1 MYSNRGSLNP
11 LPISAILSPLMT
23 SLHSDSSLSA
33 SLALPQCPKLDDA
46 NFTIWKA
53 RISDALKVRKWWKW
67 VIGTAV
73 KPQLDTTAE
82 DKVKASKE
90 WKKSDEEY
98 EETDQAVAAFIRQY
112 ISDSQ
117 LHHVSS
123 CTSAAETWTKICSA
137 HEKRGMNTALQY
149 ISIIMTAKLAPGG
162 NVQEHINTLRNAN
175 ERLKAAGLNI
185 EFNDKLLGALLM
197 YSLDS
202 SYEPIKMVLSTY
214 KEVDFTFAAVCS
226 AIINE
231 EARRKTASGS
241 NNSSGGSEPAALYT
255 QTQQQQPSHPRPERC
270 GWCSK
275 RGHTED
281 DCWRKADGKS
291 RVGKNKRKT
300 QQQQQNSGHT
310 ASSSSNSS
318 SSDKQAQHTE
328 SHDDGHIYHVLT
340 CDDESDE
347 EEGGDKALSVSV
359 GNAIAAVTSSTPLSR
374 GTSQSVSLH
383 SRPPKQVGAN
393 KVTWYVDSG
402 ASFHY
407 CNNRE
412 WFDRFEPVSGQ
423 HVRLGDGRRVSLM
436 GAGSLKVSVPISNT
450 RSVGGMFINVQYVPD
465 LTANLLSVAAMTEC
479 GLIVT
484 FEKEKCTIR
493 NRQQQIVGIATRVSN
508 KLYELIVTHSNSPA
522 TALAVTQMESA
533 DTLKLWHERLG
544 HCNMASVRQL
554 FTHRM
559 VEDAEG
565 LGENLPLNL
574 TVADDHTDGHCT
586 ACHLGKAHRLPFA
599 TAVTTRSTAP
609 LQLVHIDV
617 WGPYRTPTAGG
628 ARYYLVV
635 VDDYSRFVWLRLMK
649 GKGEATKYIKEFK
662 EWAETVHSDNGL
674 RLKEVRMDQGKE
686 FQSTELKT
694 FFTEN
699 GITIQLTAGHSPQQN
714 GVAERANRTI
724 VETVRTMMH
733 SWSPMVPIQFWGEA
747 TQAAVYLRNRCP
759 TRSVK
764 GKTPYEVWYGKKP
777 NIGHLRTYG
786 CLAYMHVPKEH
797 RNAVGQLGKMAP
809 KASRCALVGYSPD
822 SKTYRLWDTG
832 RGKLVT
838 SRDVVFAENLPGFS
852 HEHLPQVPLSQESPS
867 SSTETASITDFSQA
881 PEMVL
886 LPLLA
891 EESEQ
896 SQPVSAPSSPLPA
909 PPASLSSMP
918 EPGPLPAAAP
928 TSVPVSAKLP
938 RELRLLQD
946 RLSPG
951 VKDHAPSAVSN
962 KALRVTA
969 VSDIPVAMS
978 AADPLTVN
986 EALQRPDADKW
997 RAAMD
1002 AELSSLR
1009 KAGTYELVPLPT
1021 DRNAIPSKW
1030 VFKTKR
1036 GADGLIKKYKARLV
1050 AQGCRQ
1056 EYGVDYVETF
1066 APVAR
1071 LSSIRAV
1078 LALVAHHDWELHQMD
1093 VRSAYLNGD
1102 LDEEIYMKQPTG
1114 YVEEGKESCVC
1125 RLKKGLYG
1133 LKQAG
1138 RLWNKKIDTVL
1149 KGMGFA
1155 ALPADNC
1162 VYVYRRENTIV
1173 LLSLYVDDL
1182 LIASDSLTKV
1192 IKIKEELSAAFEME
1206 DLGEAHFVLGIEI
1219 TRDRKARTLSISQ
1232 GAYISNVLDKF
1243 NLAASHPVRTPM
1255 VTGPHMDKSTDKDAL
1270 DPHQTKNYQA
1280 AVGAL
1285 MYAAQ
1290 CTRPDISFAVS
1301 ALSQYCSR
1309 PNQEHYTAVKR
1320 VLRYLRGTTHHG
1332 ITYHGKD
1339 ATTIQS
1345 QDHPIL
1351 HGYCDSDYANDRA
1364 DRRSYTGYAFY
1375 LGDAVVSWQSRKQTT
1390 VTLSSTEAEYM
1401 AASEAVKEA
1410 LWWRSFMH
1418 SLGLGYDQQAT
1429 CIRSDNQGSIC
1440 LTKNAGSHS
1449 RTKHIDVRHFFI
1461 RDEVEKGAITFEY
1474 VPTAKMAADVLT
1486 KALSEEK
1493 HKATTQLLGMTDV
1506 SSL

>member
-1 MYSNRGSLNP
+1 
-11 LPISAILSPLMT
+11 MT

-33 SLALPQCPKLDDA
+33 SLAVSQCPKLDDT
-46 NFTIWKA
+46 NFSIWKA

-73 KPQLDTTAE
+73 RPQMDTAAD

-90 WKKSDEEY
+90 WKKLDEEH

-123 CTSAAETWTKICSA
+123 STSAADTWTKICAA

-162 NVQEHINTLRNAN
+162 SVQEHINTVRNAN

-185 EFNDKLLGALLM
+185 EFSDKLLGALLM

-241 NNSSGGSEPAALYT
+241 NSSSGSTESAALYT
-255 QTQQQQPSHPRPERC
+255 QTQQQQSSHSRIERRADRPNLVC
-270 GWCSK
+270 GWCSR
-275 RGHTED
+275 RGHIEE
-281 DCWRKADGKS
+281 DCWRKSDGKP
-291 RVGKNKRKT
+291 RFVRHKQRQT
-300 QQQQQNSGHT
+300 QQHSGRS
-310 ASSSSNSS
+310 ASPSSSN
-318 SSDKQAQHTE
+318 DKQAQHTE

-340 CDDESDE
+340 CDDEDNDDE
-347 EEGGDKALSVSV
+347 DCDQALSVSV
-359 GNAIAAVTSSTPLSR
+359 GDATAAVTTPLPI

-393 KVTWYVDSG
+393 QVRWYVDSG

-412 WFDRFEPVSGQ
+412 WFDRFEPTAGQ

-436 GAGSLKVSVPISNT
+436 GAGSLKVRVPISDT
-450 RSVGGMFINVQYVPD
+450 RSVDGIFTNVQYVPD

-479 GLIVT
+479 GLVVT
-484 FEKEKCTIR
+484 FEKQKCTIK
-493 NRQQQIVGIATRVSN
+493 NKQQQIIGVATRVSN
-508 KLYELIVTHSNSPA
+508 KLYELVVTHSDSPA
-522 TALAVTQMESA
+522 ALAVTQMEWA

-565 LGENLPLNL
+565 IGKNLPLNL
-574 TVADDHTDGHCT
+574 TVADDHNDGHCS

-599 TAVTTRSTAP
+599 TTATTRSAAP
-609 LQLVHIDV
+609 LQLVHVDV

-649 GKGEATKYIKEFK
+649 GKGEATQYIKEYK
-662 EWAETVHSDNGL
+662 EWAETLHSHNGH
-674 RLKEVRMDQGKE
+674 RLKQVRMDQGKE
-686 FQSTELKT
+686 FQSAELKT

-699 GITIQLTAGHSPQQN
+699 GITLQLTAGYSPQQN
-714 GVAERANRTI
+714 GVAERANRTV

-747 TQAAVYLRNRCP
+747 AQAAVYLRNRCP
-759 TRSVK
+759 TRAMK
-764 GKTPYEVWYGKKP
+764 GRTPYEAWYSKKP

-786 CLAYMHVPKEH
+786 CLAYMHIPKEH
-797 RNAVGQLGKMAP
+797 RNGVGQLGKMAP
-809 KASRCALVGYSPD
+809 KAIRCALIGYSSD
-822 SKTYRLWDTG
+822 SKTYRLWDTEH
-832 RGKLVT
+832 GKLVT

-852 HEHLPQVPLSQESPS
+852 HEHLPQVPLSSASRTLRS
-867 SSTETASITDFSQA
+867 SSSNTASIIDFSLA
-881 PEMVL
+881 PEMVSS
-886 LPLLA
+886 PLWA
-891 EESEQ
+891 KETEEQTQVVQ
-896 SQPVSAPSSPLPA
+896 SPSLVSAPPLSA
-909 PPASLSSMP
+909 PTSLSSLSMSV
-918 EPGPLPAAAP
+918 PGPMPAAAS
-928 TSVPVSAKLP
+928 TSVPVSEKLP

-946 RLSPG
+946 KLSPG

-962 KALRVTA
+962 KQALRVST
-969 VSDIPVAMS
+969 VSDVPVGTS
-978 AADPLTVN
+978 SADPLTVS
-986 EALQRPDADKW
+986 EALQRPDADMW
-997 RAAMD
+997 RAAME
-1002 AELSSLR
+1002 AELNSLR
-1009 KAGTYELVPLPT
+1009 KAGTYELVPLPA
-1021 DRNAIPSKW
+1021 DRSAIPSKW

-1114 YVEEGKESCVC
+1114 YVEEGKEGYVC
-1125 RLKKGLYG
+1125 KLKKGLYG

-1138 RLWNKKIDTVL
+1138 RLWHKKIDTVL
-1149 KGMGFA
+1149 KSMGFA

-1182 LIASDSLTKV
+1182 LISSDSLTKV
-1192 IKIKEELSAAFEME
+1192 NEIKGELSAAFEME

-1219 TRDRKARTLSISQ
+1219 TRDRKAGTLSISQ

-1243 NLAASHPVRTPM
+1243 NLAASRPVRTPM
-1255 VTGPHMDKSTDKDAL
+1255 VTGPHMNKSTDKDAL
-1270 DPHQTKNYQA
+1270 DAHQTKNYQA

-1339 ATTIQS
+1339 TTAIQP

-1375 LGDAVVSWQSRKQTT
+1375 LGNAVVSWQSRKQTT
-1390 VTLSSTEAEYM
+1390 VTLSTTEAEYM

-1418 SLGLGYDQQAT
+1418 SLELGYDHQAT

-1461 RDEVEKGAITFEY
+1461 RDEVERGAITFEY

-1493 HKATTQLLGMTDV
+1493 HKVTTQLLGMTDV
-1506 SSL
+1506 SV